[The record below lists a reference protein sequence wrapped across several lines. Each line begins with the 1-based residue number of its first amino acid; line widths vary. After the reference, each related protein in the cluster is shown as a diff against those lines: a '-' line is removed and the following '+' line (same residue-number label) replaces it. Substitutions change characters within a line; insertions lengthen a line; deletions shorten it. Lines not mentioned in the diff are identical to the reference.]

1 MGTSKSYGGMKGTPT
16 WSTLSS
22 TITKA
27 VNGGHPTK
35 QSLGNVMS
43 HTVAHLGGSHGASSG
58 SSNTGGRAGVRAAQR
73 FGSFIGSAQSSGFG
87 SALGQLA
94 DGVEVKD
101 ADEAINLILEHCA
114 ENAGT
119 LDEIAAKAAMR
130 ELLEEIGAETETV
143 EELGDE
149 FDAAIREF
157 GVEEILVKYFG
168 NYLYQHLCT
177 DFYEKLIK
185 EKGIRETDN
194 FYKDL
199 KDYIVEKTKT
209 ISKHRDL
216 SKVDCNSEYGKKLMQ
231 DIFRD
236 TLKAFEDYEG

>member
-58 SSNTGGRAGVRAAQR
+58 SSNTGGSAGVRAAQR

-87 SALGQLA
+87 SALAQLA

-130 ELLEEIGAETETV
+130 ELL
-143 EELGDE
+143 
-149 FDAAIREF
+149 
-157 GVEEILVKYFG
+157 EEILVKYFG

-216 SKVDCNSEYGKKLMQ
+216 SKVDWNSEYGKKLMQ